1 MSKFYVTTPLY
12 YVNDTP
18 HIGHAYTTILADVLA
33 RYHRIMGD
41 EVYFLTGTDEHG
53 QKVQEAAQKRNV
65 EPKTHVDEYV
75 LRFQDLWKKL
85 NIEYDG
91 FIRTTE
97 PRHTKKV
104 KELLNTLFERNEI
117 YSDEYEGLYSVSEER
132 FVTEKEVEEGNF
144 HQIKKLK
151 EKNYFFRM
159 SNYQDQLIEHI
170 ETHPDFIQ
178 PETRKN
184 EIFGFLKQPL
194 NDLCISRPKFRLNW
208 GIEIPFDTEYVTYVW
223 FDALLNYV
231 TAIGW
236 GSDKDT
242 FNKWWP
248 VDYHLMGKDILTT
261 HAVYWPTMLMAAG
274 IPLPKSILA
283 HGWWLMEDS
292 KMSKSLG
299 NVIDPLELIDE
310 YGVDSVRYYLMRD
323 MVLGMDASFTMDN
336 FIKRYNADLA
346 NDYGNL
352 VNRIT
357 MLISKN
363 FNGEIP
369 ESGDY
374 DTIDLEL
381 IGEAKSTPQLMNSL
395 IQEMKIHDALETTM
409 ALLRRLNRYL
419 EEKAPW
425 KSIKEDDS
433 QRGSAATTLALS
445 ADVLRIGSQLL
456 NPVMPEKTSVILN
469 ILGAGSIPFS
479 DTRIGLL
486 KAGTALGEGKSP
498 FPRIVTE

>member
-53 QKVQEAAQKRNV
+53 QKVQDAAEKRNV
-65 EPKTHVDEYV
+65 EPKVHVDEYV
-75 LRFQDLWKKL
+75 KRFQDLWRKL
-85 NIEYDG
+85 NIEYNG

-97 PRHTKKV
+97 PRHTERVTK
-104 KELLNTLFERNEI
+104 LLNTLFEKDEI
-117 YSDEYEGLYSVSEER
+117 YLDEYEGLYSVSEER
-132 FVTEKEVEEGNF
+132 FVTEKEVEEGDF
-144 HQIKKLK
+144 RQIKKLK

-159 SNYQDQLIEHI
+159 SNYQDKLIKHI
-170 ETHPDFIQ
+170 KDHPDFIK

-184 EIFGFLKQPL
+184 EILGFLRKPL
-194 NDLCISRPKFRLNW
+194 NDLCISRPKSRLSW
-208 GIEIPFDTEYVTYVW
+208 GIAIPFDTEYVTYVW
-223 FDALLNYV
+223 FDALLNYI

-236 GSDKDT
+236 GSDEEPFST
-242 FNKWWP
+242 WWP
-248 VDYHLMGKDILTT
+248 ADYHLMGKDILTT
-261 HAVYWPTMLMAAG
+261 HAVYWPTMLMAADLA
-274 IPLPKSILA
+274 LPQSIFA

-299 NVIDPLELIDE
+299 NVIDPLKLIDE

-323 MVLGMDASFTMDN
+323 MVLGMDASFTMDS

-352 VNRIT
+352 VNRVT
-357 MLISKN
+357 MLIAKN
-363 FNGEIP
+363 FDGKIPKSGEYS
-369 ESGDY
+369 E
-374 DTIDLEL
+374 IDLKL
-381 IGEAKSTPQLMNSL
+381 IGEAKITPQTVNSL
-395 IQEMKIHDALETTM
+395 IQEMKIHDAIETTLS
-409 ALLRRLNRYL
+409 LLREINRYL

-425 KSIKEDDS
+425 QSIKKDS
-433 QRGSAATTLALS
+433 SQGGSAATTLSLS

-456 NPVMPEKTSVILN
+456 NPVMPEKTSTILN
-469 ILGAGSIPFS
+469 ILGSSSIPLC
-479 DTRIGLL
+479 DTSVGLL
-486 KAGTALGEGKSP
+486 KAGTSLSEGKSP
-498 FPRIVTE
+498 FPRIIA

>member
-53 QKVQEAAQKRNV
+53 QKVQEAAEKRNV
-65 EPKTHVDEYV
+65 EPKVHVDKYV
-75 LRFQDLWKKL
+75 TRFQDLWRKL

-97 PRHTKKV
+97 PRHTDRV
-104 KELLNTLFERNEI
+104 TELLNTLFEKDEI
-117 YSDEYEGLYSVSEER
+117 YLDEYEGLYSVSEER
-132 FVTEKEVEEGNF
+132 FVTEKEVEEGNYR
-144 HQIKKLK
+144 QIKRLK

-159 SNYQDQLIEHI
+159 SNYQNKLINHI
-170 ETHPDFIQ
+170 EDHPDFIK

-184 EIFGFLKQPL
+184 EILGFLRKPL
-194 NDLCISRPKFRLNW
+194 NDLCISRPKSRLSW
-208 GIEIPFDTEYVTYVW
+208 GITIPFDTEYVTYVW
-223 FDALLNYV
+223 FDALLNYI
-231 TAIGW
+231 TAVGW
-236 GSDKDT
+236 GRDEAT
-242 FNKWWP
+242 FSTWWP
-248 VDYHLMGKDILTT
+248 ADNHLMGKDILTT
-261 HAVYWPTMLMAAG
+261 HAVYWPTMLMAAD
-274 IPLPKSILA
+274 IALPQSIFA

-299 NVIDPLELIDE
+299 NVIDPLQLIDD

-323 MVLGMDASFTMDN
+323 MVLGMDASFTMDS

-352 VNRIT
+352 VNRVT
-357 MLISKN
+357 MLIAKN
-363 FNGEIP
+363 FDGKIP
-369 ESGDY
+369 ESGEY
-374 DTIDLEL
+374 DEIDLKL
-381 IGEAKSTPQLMNSL
+381 IGEAKATPQTVSSL
-395 IQEMKIHDALETTM
+395 IQEMKIHDAIETTLS
-409 ALLRRLNRYL
+409 LLRKINRYL

-425 KSIKEDDS
+425 KSIKEDS
-433 QRGSAATTLALS
+433 YQGGSAATTLSLS

-456 NPVMPEKTSVILN
+456 NPVMPEKTSTILN
-469 ILGAGSIPFS
+469 ILGASSIPLS
-479 DTRIGLL
+479 NTSVGLL
-486 KAGTALGEGKSP
+486 KAGTFLGEGKSP
-498 FPRIVTE
+498 FPRIVAE